1 MKLKELLSVF
11 NDETTAYF
19 EIEEEIYPKRML
31 VKDIKEVYP
40 HALDYKVTTV
50 DAAVSYIHC
59 SDGEP
64 VMYIVVTNGQEE
76 SQ

>member
-1 MKLKELLSVF
+1 MKLKELLSVL
-11 NDETTAYF
+11 NDETTADF

-40 HALDYKVTTV
+40 HALDYKVTRV
-50 DAAVSYIHC
+50 DADVSYIHC

-64 VMYIVVTNGQEE
+64 VMYIEVTNGQEE
-76 SQ
+76 TQ

>member
-1 MKLKELLSVF
+1 MKLKELLSVL
-11 NDETTAYF
+11 NDDTTADF
-19 EIEEEIYPKRML
+19 EIEEEIYPTRIL
-31 VKDIKEVYP
+31 VKDIPEVYS
-40 HALDYKVTTV
+40 HALDFTVTTV
-50 DAAVSYIHC
+50 DPAVSYIHC

>member
-1 MKLKELLSVF
+1 MKLKELLSVLD
-11 NDETTAYF
+11 DEITADF
-19 EIEEEIYPKRML
+19 EIKEEIYPTRIL
-31 VKDIKEVYP
+31 VKDIPEVYS
-40 HALDYKVTTV
+40 HALDFKVTTV

-64 VMYIVVTNGQEE
+64 VMYIEVSNGQED